1 MKEPLFFIL
10 ILSAIF
16 SCMAKTPKSTKEP
29 DMAASIIGSS
39 KIPSVE
45 GRWQLTASFSGYVN
59 GGDFK
64 WHDTPK
70 EQTVEFKSDGNFEM
84 LDATNPP
91 CTGKYELLPEQKIKL
106 NISCQQ
112 YEVQWAFSEL
122 TDSNL
127 IFDFQGRE
135 GTIRKKYVR
144 LK

>member
-1 MKEPLFFIL
+1 MKKPLFFIL

-16 SCMAKTPKSTKEP
+16 SCMAKTPKSTKES
-29 DMAASIIGSS
+29 DMAASIIGNST
-39 KIPSVE
+39 IPSVE

-70 EQTVEFKSDGNFEM
+70 GQTVEFKSDGSFEM

>member
-1 MKEPLFFIL
+1 MKKPLFFVL
-10 ILSAIF
+10 ILSTLF

-29 DMAASIIGSS
+29 EAVLSTVGSS

-45 GRWQLTASFSGYVN
+45 GRWKLTASFSGYVN

-64 WHDTPK
+64 WHDVQK
-70 EQTVEFKSDGNFEM
+70 EQTVEFKTGGNFEM
-84 LDATNPP
+84 LDAPNPP

-112 YEVQWAFSEL
+112 YEVQWSFSEL